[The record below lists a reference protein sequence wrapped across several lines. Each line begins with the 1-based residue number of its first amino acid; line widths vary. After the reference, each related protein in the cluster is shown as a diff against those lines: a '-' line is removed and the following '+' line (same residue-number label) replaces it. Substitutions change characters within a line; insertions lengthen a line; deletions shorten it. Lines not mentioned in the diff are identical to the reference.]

1 MQNFEQLS
9 RDADSAGF
17 RLEVVR
23 GIATWEASPVLRH
36 QRAVV
41 RIVNSVGPASGSN
54 AAGSP
59 CGCIAGTD
67 VAVLF
72 PDGSRKR
79 PDVAVFCGE
88 PEEDSEITL
97 LPEAVI
103 EVLSKDYEAKDLVI
117 GVPFYRQ
124 IGVRDVI
131 VLDPETSAVKHW
143 QQGQPEKS
151 YTSPVTLNLLCGCVC
166 TV

>member
-1 MQNFEQLS
+1 MQDFERLS
-9 RDADSAGF
+9 READAAGF

-41 RIVNSVGPASGSN
+41 RVVNSIRPMAVDSGSC
-54 AAGSP
+54 A
-59 CGCIAGTD
+59 CIAATD
-67 VAVLF
+67 VQVLF

-79 PDVAVFCGE
+79 PDVAIFCGE

-97 LPEAVI
+97 LPEAVV
-103 EVLSKDYEAKDLVI
+103 EELSKDYEAKDLVI

-124 IGVRDVI
+124 RR
-131 VLDPETSAVKHW
+131 
-143 QQGQPEKS
+143 
-151 YTSPVTLNLLCGCVC
+151 
-166 TV
+166 

>member
-1 MQNFEQLS
+1 MRNFERLS
-9 RDADSAGF
+9 QEADRAGF

-41 RIVNSVGPASGSN
+41 RIVNSVLPLGGDAVSCMCL
-54 AAGSP
+54 AA
-59 CGCIAGTD
+59 TD
-67 VAVLF
+67 VQVLF

-88 PEEDSEITL
+88 PEEDTEITL

-103 EVLSKDYEAKDLVI
+103 EVLSKDYESKDLVI

-124 IGVRDVI
+124 IGIKDVI
-131 VLDPETSAVKHW
+131 VLDPETGEVKHW

-151 YTSPVTLNLLCGCVC
+151 YTSPTTLSLLCGCSC